1 MHRDVFTVPGD
12 SGLRACAPA
21 TTLDART
28 SSHGA
33 RGRLDA
39 GHVCGRHVISPAPTT
54 RSATIHGRRTPVS
67 LMIALMR
74 GARHMCAVAVVAATL
89 ILATRAHG
97 GQNVI
102 EVGSEIDYP
111 PFASVDSSGRPIGFA
126 IELLQ
131 AIAAEMQLEVE
142 FKVGP
147 WAELRE
153 AFERDELDLL
163 PNMAISEERRE
174 FAAFSVPYTVM
185 RGAVFTRAGARPL
198 KSVEDVSRLQL
209 IVMRGD
215 IAHDYA
221 RSMGWGDRC
230 IVVGTIPDAMRS
242 LAAGQGE
249 AVLAGRLLGMHVLQE
264 HRIQGVEPQQLIL
277 PGFVQKFAIAVQKDD
292 PDLLA
297 AINEGLAI
305 IKQKGIYDRVYERW
319 LGVYEAQEQIDAR
332 AWLVRGAIAA
342 GVTTIVMGLLM
353 FVQMQRSLR
362 RTVAERTAELN
373 TLQQEYAHT
382 LDSQSGMVLKLRAR
396 AGRVRVVHGHG
407 ILLERL
413 GLDSDAIAGRLLS
426 EVFEPSLAEKLVTAA
441 LRAQADG
448 SASVDCPVMERE
460 LVFTASLR
468 VTASG
473 DETEIVAACIEIT
486 SRVRMEEELR
496 EAVLAAEKA
505 NRTKTEFLSR
515 ASHEIR
521 TPLTGIIGVAEIL
534 QESEH
539 DARLQRYLGTILD
552 CSRSLLQV
560 LNDLLDFGKIE
571 LGAAQLEHEA
581 CDVRAEVE
589 QVLALFRPAGDR
601 RGVAFVNAITPDVP
615 EWLWLARKQ
624 VRQLLVNLVG
634 NAVKFTSE
642 GTITVEA
649 RLEPRTPAGGFCV
662 LRVIDTG
669 IGIPPALQGSL
680 FEPFS
685 PAQRSGVSNEA
696 GSGLGL
702 AICKQLCALMD
713 ASIEVSSQEGQGTTF
728 TVRMPSRACRPPT
741 APEAAVSRVH
751 FTGVRILVAED
762 NSINQM
768 VAVHMLR
775 GLGTEPLVVGNG
787 REAVDALARERFDIV
802 FLDIQMPVMD
812 GLAAARAIRQSH
824 GSDIPLIAFTAGTM
838 THERMECLNSGMN
851 DFVSKPMI
859 RAQLVEV
866 LSKWLGA
873 GRS

>member
-1 MHRDVFTVPGD
+1 
-12 SGLRACAPA
+12 
-21 TTLDART
+21 
-28 SSHGA
+28 
-33 RGRLDA
+33 
-39 GHVCGRHVISPAPTT
+39 
-54 RSATIHGRRTPVS
+54 
-67 LMIALMR
+67 
-74 GARHMCAVAVVAATL
+74 MCAVAVLAATL
-89 ILATRAHG
+89 TLATRAHG
-97 GQNVI
+97 GPNVI

-111 PFASVDSSGRPIGFA
+111 PFASLDASGRPIGFS

-131 AIAAEMQLEVE
+131 AVAAEMQLDVE
-142 FKVGP
+142 IRVGP
-147 WAELRE
+147 WAEVRA
-153 AFERDELDLL
+153 AFERHELDLL
-163 PNMAISEERRE
+163 PHMAISEERRRV
-174 FAAFSVPYTVM
+174 AAFSVPHTVM
-185 RGAVFTRAGARPL
+185 HGAVFTRAGARAL
-198 KSVEDVSRLQL
+198 ERVEDVGRLRL

-221 RSMGWGDRC
+221 RSKGWCDDC
-230 IVVGTIPDAMRS
+230 IVVDTIPDAMRS
-242 LAAGQGE
+242 LAAGEGE
-249 AVLAGRLLGMHVLQE
+249 AVLAGRLIGMHVLRE
-264 HRIQGVEPQQLIL
+264 HRIQGVEPQQLVL

-305 IKQKGIYDRVYERW
+305 IEQKGTYDRVYERW
-319 LGVYEAQEQIDAR
+319 LGVYEEREQIDAR
-332 AWLVRGAIAA
+332 AWLIRGAIAA
-342 GVTTIVMGLLM
+342 GVSMVAMGLLM
-353 FVQMQRSLR
+353 FMQMQRSLR
-362 RTVAERTAELN
+362 RTVAERTAELSA
-373 TLQQEYAHT
+373 LQQEYAHT
-382 LDSQSGMVLKLRAR
+382 LDSQSGMVLKLQVRT
-396 AGRVRVVHGHG
+396 GRVRVAHGHG

-426 EVFEPSLAEKLVTAA
+426 EVFEPSLAEQLEAAA

-448 SASVDCPVMERE
+448 AASVDCPVTAHE

-468 VTASG
+468 VTATG

-521 TPLTGIIGVAEIL
+521 TPLTGIIGFAEIL

-539 DARLQRYLGTILD
+539 DPRLQRYLGTIHD

-560 LNDLLDFGKIE
+560 LNDLLDLGKIE

-581 CDVRAEVE
+581 CDVRAEIA
-589 QVLALFRPAGDR
+589 QVLGLFRPAGDR
-601 RGVAFVNAITPDVP
+601 RGVAFVGAIAADVP

-634 NAVKFTSE
+634 NAVKFTSA

-649 RLEPRTPAGGFCV
+649 GIEPRTPAGVSFV

-685 PAQRSGVSNEA
+685 PAQRSGVNDEA
-696 GSGLGL
+696 GTGLGL

-713 ASIEVSSQEGQGTTF
+713 ASIDVSSQEGQGTTF
-728 TVRMPSRACRPPT
+728 TVRVPSRACRPLS
-741 APEAAVSRVH
+741 APEVPASRVD

-768 VAVHMLR
+768 VAVHLLR

-812 GLAAARAIRQSH
+812 GLAAARAIRQRH
-824 GSDIPLIAFTAGTM
+824 GRDIPLIAFTAGTM

-851 DFVSKPMI
+851 DFVSKPMV

-866 LSKWLGA
+866 LSKWLEPSA
-873 GRS
+873 R

>member
-1 MHRDVFTVPGD
+1 MFG
-12 SGLRACAPA
+12 GA
-21 TTLDART
+21 AR
-28 SSHGA
+28 SLAGA
-33 RGRLDA
+33 DDE
-39 GHVCGRHVISPAPTT
+39 P
-54 RSATIHGRRTPVS
+54 ATIHVRRTAVS
-67 LMIALMR
+67 LMIELVR
-74 GARHMCAVAVVAATL
+74 GARYMCAVAVLVATL

-111 PFASVDSSGRPIGFA
+111 PFAWVDSSERPIGFS

-131 AIAAEMQLEVE
+131 AIAAEMQLDVE
-142 FKVGP
+142 FRVGP
-147 WAELRE
+147 WAEIRE
-153 AFERDELDLL
+153 AFERHELDLL
-163 PNMAISEERRE
+163 PNMAISEERRRY
-174 FAAFSVPYTVM
+174 AAFSVPYAVVH
-185 RGAVFTRAGARPL
+185 GAVFTRAGARPL
-198 KSVEDVSRLQL
+198 ERVEDVGRLQL

-215 IAHDYA
+215 SAHDYA
-221 RSMGWGDRC
+221 RSMGWCDRC
-230 IVVGTIPDAMRS
+230 IVVDTTPDAMRS
-242 LAAGQGE
+242 LAAGKGE
-249 AVLAGRLLGMHVLQE
+249 AVLAGRLLGMHVLRE
-264 HRIQGVEPQQLIL
+264 HRIRGVEPQQLVL

-297 AINEGLAI
+297 AINEGLALI
-305 IKQKGIYDRVYERW
+305 EQKGIYDRIYERW
-319 LGVYEAQEQIDAR
+319 LGVYEEREQIDAR
-332 AWLVRGAIAA
+332 AWLIRGAIAA
-342 GVTTIVMGLLM
+342 GVLTVAMGLLM

-362 RTVAERTAELN
+362 RTVAERTAELSA
-373 TLQQEYAHT
+373 LQQEYAHT
-382 LDSQSGMVLKLRAR
+382 LNSQSGMVLKLQAR
-396 AGRVRVVHGHG
+396 TGSVRVAHGHG

-413 GLDSDAIAGRLLS
+413 GLDNDAIAGQLLS
-426 EVFEPSLAEKLVTAA
+426 EVFEPSLAEKLETAA

-448 SASVDCPVMERE
+448 SASVDCPVMARE

-468 VTASG
+468 VTATE
-473 DETEIVAACIEIT
+473 DETEIVAACIDIT

-496 EAVLAAEKA
+496 EAVLVAEKA

-521 TPLTGIIGVAEIL
+521 TPLTGIIGLAEIL

-539 DARLQRYLGTILD
+539 DPRLQRYLGTIQD

-560 LNDLLDFGKIE
+560 LNDLLDLGKIE
-571 LGAAQLEHEA
+571 QGAAQLEHEA
-581 CDVRAEVE
+581 CDVRAEIE
-589 QVLALFRPAGDR
+589 QVLGLFRPVGER
-601 RGVAFVNAITPDVP
+601 RGVAFVSAIAADVP

-649 RLEPRTPAGGFCV
+649 TIEPRTPAGVFCV

-713 ASIEVSSQEGQGTTF
+713 ASIEVASQEGQGTTF
-728 TVRMPSRACRPPT
+728 TVRVPSHACRPLA
-741 APEAAVSRVH
+741 APEAPASTVH

-762 NSINQM
+762 NAINQM
-768 VAVHMLR
+768 VAIHMLR

-812 GLAAARAIRQSH
+812 GLAAAQAIRQSH
-824 GSDIPLIAFTAGTM
+824 GRDIPLIAFTAGTM

-866 LSKWLGA
+866 LSKWLGP
-873 GRS
+873 GRLSAHVRRRDQDQAHV